1 MFDRSSPE
9 SPIRQRWARLE
20 DALGGD
26 DRPQL
31 FDPAS
36 LDELP
41 AAAAR
46 FLRRALP
53 NGTPLVSVTTLA
65 MTGRI
70 KLGRRWFPYR
80 ADQVLQAGRGFVWV
94 PTVGRIVRFVG
105 VDMLDESGGRM
116 QFALF
121 GRVPV
126 VDEDGPAITRSAAG
140 RLAVETAAWLPQA
153 LTPQSGALWR
163 PVDERRAAVSLPGI
177 VDQPDVEVTV
187 DDDGRLLS
195 VRVERWNAS
204 TKPPATRRTPST
216 RSTLSRSTSNS

>member
-1 MFDRSSPE
+1 M
-9 SPIRQRWARLE
+9 
-20 DALGGD
+20 
-26 DRPQL
+26 
-31 FDPAS
+31 
-36 LDELP
+36 
-41 AAAAR
+41 
-46 FLRRALP
+46 
-53 NGTPLVSVTTLA
+53 
-65 MTGRI
+65 
-70 KLGRRWFPYR
+70 
-80 ADQVLQAGRGFVWV
+80 
-94 PTVGRIVRFVG
+94 
-105 VDMLDESGGRM
+105 
-116 QFALF
+116 F

-204 TKPPATRRTPST
+204 TKPPGLDAFGGPIESELWLKSGVRIAGRGAGGWGWGTETWPAGCFFEYSI
-216 RSTLSRSTSNS
+216 SAV